1 MISAPIPENE
11 AARLASLHRLRILDT
26 PHEEAFDRLIRL
38 TATFFNA
45 PMAAISLVD
54 ADREWFKACT
64 GIGACEGPRR
74 FAFCSHA
81 ILKDGPMIV
90 EDATKDPRFSD
101 NPMVVEGTVRSYAGV
116 PITSVDGFR
125 VGVLCVKD
133 RVARTFTTDQIAR
146 LADFARICADMLE
159 WRLGQFVAQESAR
172 IKSEFLAGMSH
183 ELRTPMTAI
192 LGYSDALTDPD
203 VTEEEA
209 RMMAA
214 TIRRNGDHL
223 LAILNDLLDFSKIE
237 AGQMRVEC
245 VSCNPVE
252 ILADLHA
259 LMLPRAEARGI
270 TLRAEFD
277 PTLPA
282 QIQTDPTRL
291 RQILLNLL
299 SNAVKFTEL
308 GSVVIRGRVLND
320 ADLGRRLSIEVEDTG
335 IGMTDEQLTRIAEPF
350 VQADAS
356 TTRRFGGTGLGLAIS
371 RRLAE
376 LLGGRLDIRSAFGQG
391 STFIFTLPIGSGEPK
406 AAVPPESA
414 DDASE
419 SPERSELIQPLSGVN
434 ILVAED
440 GRDNQR
446 LLRRFLEQ
454 AGAQVSFVENG
465 EDAVRM
471 TARAASRGATY
482 DLLLLDIQMPI
493 MDGYTAARTLRKQ
506 GYRGPILAL
515 TAHSVDLTRAQCL
528 DAGCTDCLQKPIAR
542 EALISAILRHL
553 NRPAALAR

>member
-1 MISAPIPENE
+1 MISAPIPDNE

-26 PHEEAFDRLIRL
+26 PHEDAFDRLIRL
-38 TATFFNA
+38 AAAFFSA
-45 PMAAISLVD
+45 PMAAVSLVD

-64 GIGACEGPRR
+64 GMGACEGPRR

-116 PITSVDGFR
+116 PITSADGFR

-133 RVARTFTTDQIAR
+133 KVARTFTADQIAR

-159 WRLGQFVAQESAR
+159 WRLAQFVAQESTR
-172 IKSEFLAGMSH
+172 LMSEFLAGMSH

-192 LGYSDALTDPD
+192 LGYSDALMDPD

-223 LAILNDLLDFSKIE
+223 LAILNDLLDFSKIK
-237 AGQMRVEC
+237 AGQMHVEC

-252 ILADLHA
+252 ILADLHG
-259 LMLPRAEARGI
+259 LMLPRADARGI

-277 PTLPA
+277 ATLPTR
-282 QIQTDPTRL
+282 IQTDPTRL
-291 RQILLNLL
+291 RQILLNLI
-299 SNAVKFTEL
+299 SNAVKFTEQ

-320 ADLGRRLSIEVEDTG
+320 ADLGRRLVIEVEDSG
-335 IGMTDEQLTRIAEPF
+335 IGMTEEQLTRIAEPF

-376 LLGGRLDIRSAFGQG
+376 LLGGRLEVRSTYEVG
-391 STFIFTLPIGSGEPK
+391 STFTFTLPIGSGAPK

-414 DDASE
+414 TGASE
-419 SPERSELIQPLSGVN
+419 TPERSELHQALSGVRV
-434 ILVAED
+434 LVAED

-471 TARAASRGATY
+471 AARAASRSAAY
-482 DLLLLDIQMPI
+482 DLVLLDIQMPI
-493 MDGYTAARTLRKQ
+493 MDGYEAARTLRTQ
-506 GYRGPILAL
+506 GYPGPVLAL
-515 TAHSVDLTRAQCL
+515 TAHSVDMTRAQCL
-528 DAGCTDCLQKPIAR
+528 DAGCTDCLQKPITR
-542 EALISAILRHL
+542 EALISTLLRHL
-553 NRPAALAR
+553 SRRPALAR